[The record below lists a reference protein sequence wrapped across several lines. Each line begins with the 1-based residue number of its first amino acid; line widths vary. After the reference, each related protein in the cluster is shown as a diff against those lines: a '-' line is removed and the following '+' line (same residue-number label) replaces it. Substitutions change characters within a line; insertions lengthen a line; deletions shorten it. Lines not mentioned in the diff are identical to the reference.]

1 MLCTVCLHQYMTLS
15 SAYNLSPPAPGQ
27 GGAAAALSTLK
38 ALRDSCPDQQRV
50 PSVGKLSVAAP
61 HFQAAG
67 TDAAVHAAGETRMP
81 YSTNRESQPSPD
93 QFPSPVTKGGPTDF
107 PLWIIL
113 PWVINTKRIFLPH
126 FPSSSVLTACAEFN
140 PVS

>member
-38 ALRDSCPDQQRV
+38 AHGDSCPDQQRV
-50 PSVGKLSVAAP
+50 PSVGKLSVATP

-67 TDAAVHAAGETRMP
+67 TDTAAHAAGETRMP
-81 YSTNRESQPSPD
+81 YSTNRERHPSQH
-93 QFPSPVTKGGPTDF
+93 QRPSPVTKGGPTDF
-107 PLWIIL
+107 PLWVIL
-113 PWVINTKRIFLPH
+113 PWVINTKGIFPPT
-126 FPSSSVLTACAEFN
+126 FPFRQCLDSLG
-140 PVS
+140 